1 MIGLVQTVRSK
12 KANQLPFEVETSGTL
27 PNWYVISTMP
37 RHEKQVGIQLC
48 GRGIEHYL
56 PVYEEVHRWKDRK
69 MTVSLPLF
77 PGYLFV
83 RIPMLERLRVQVIPG
98 VLRFVSFG
106 GLPVA
111 IDDSEMLRLQRGLAE
126 LKAEPHPFLKLGQ
139 KVRLKAGPLSGFE
152 GVLERYK
159 DKFKIVLSMDLIQQ
173 SVAVEVD
180 MCDVEMC

>member
-1 MIGLVQTVRSK
+1 
-12 KANQLPFEVETSGTL
+12 
-27 PNWYVISTMP
+27 MP
-37 RHEKQVGIQLC
+37 RHEKQVGLQLS

-83 RIPMLERLRVQVIPG
+83 RIPLLERLRVQVIPG

-106 GLPVA
+106 ALPVPL
-111 IDDSEMLRLQRGLAE
+111 DDAEMSRLRSGLE
-126 LKAEPHPFLKLGQ
+126 VLRAEPHPFLKLGQ
-139 KVRLKAGPLSGFE
+139 SVRLKAGPLAGFE
-152 GVLERYK
+152 CVLERYK

-180 MCDVEMC
+180 ICDVEIL